1 MDVVTNKLKKDPVEC
16 RSDHLSSF
24 TMVMLK
30 AEVYGNSNKNIKK
43 LSAKIVIGIAQK
55 WPNLALAVSSK

>member
-1 MDVVTNKLKKDPVEC
+1 MGVVTNVLIQDPVEC

-30 AEVYGNSNKNIKK
+30 AKVCGCNDRNIKN
-43 LSAKIVIGIAQK
+43 LSAKIVVGTAQK
-55 WPNLALAVSSK
+55 LRVLVLKC